1 MLIGTQSA
9 RKHLLMSL
17 RALRTLQAI
26 ARHGSFARAGAAVG
40 LTQSA
45 VSLQVKSLEDE
56 FGVRLF
62 DRSRR
67 LPVLTEAGKIV
78 LAKSEEVLALLDRI
92 PEALGDEQSLAGR
105 LKIGAIQTAL
115 AGALPDALTTL
126 KRAHPRLRVHLVAG
140 MSAELAAQVAAGE
153 IDAAVTTEPV
163 RPHPPGLVWT
173 PLYRDRFW
181 LIAPKGNERKDQREL
196 LTGLPF
202 IRFDSRAWA
211 GRVIDRELRRQRL
224 TVREEMI
231 LDSQEVI
238 LRMVEKGLGVAIA
251 PLSEEARLGLALPCL
266 PFGEPQ
272 LTRRIVL
279 LERQDRRTERL
290 AAALAQALIAAEQAT
305 RARLK
310 TSAGVPRR

>member
-1 MLIGTQSA
+1 A
-9 RKHLLMSL
+9 D
-17 RALRTLQAI
+17 AA
-26 ARHGSFARAGAAVG
+26 ADAGA
-40 LTQSA
+40 
-45 VSLQVKSLEDE
+45 
-56 FGVRLF
+56 R
-62 DRSRR
+62 DRR
-67 LPVLTEAGKIV
+67 
-78 LAKSEEVLALLDRI
+78 
-92 PEALGDEQSLAGR
+92 
-105 LKIGAIQTAL
+105 
-115 AGALPDALTTL
+115 
-126 KRAHPRLRVHLVAG
+126 
-140 MSAELAAQVAAGE
+140 E

-196 LTGLPF
+196 LTDLPF

-310 TSAGVPRR
+310 TSAGMPRR

>member
-1 MLIGTQSA
+1 
-9 RKHLLMSL
+9 MSL
-17 RALRTLQAI
+17 RALRTLHAI
-26 ARHGSFARAGAAVG
+26 ARHGSFARAGEAVG

-78 LAKSEEVLALLDRI
+78 LAKSEEVLALYDRI
-92 PEALGDEQSLAGR
+92 PEALGDEHALAGR

-115 AGALPDALTTL
+115 SGALPDALITL
-126 KRAHPRLRVHLVAG
+126 KRAHPRIRVHVVAG
-140 MSAELAAQVAAGE
+140 MSAELAAQVAGGE
-153 IDAAVTTEPV
+153 LDAAVTTEPV
-163 RPHPPGLVWT
+163 RPHPPDLVWT
-173 PLYRDRFW
+173 PLYSDRFW
-181 LIAPKGNERKDQREL
+181 LVAPKGNERKDQREL
-196 LTGLPF
+196 LNELPF

-211 GRVIDRELRRQRL
+211 GRVIDRELRRQRM
-224 TVREEMI
+224 TVREEMV

-238 LRMVEKGLGVAIA
+238 LHMVEKGLGVAIA
-251 PLSEEARLGLALPCL
+251 PLSDDARLHLDLICL
-266 PFGEPQ
+266 PFGTPQ

-290 AAALAQALIAAEQAT
+290 AEALTHALVEAGGRGAGTLEAVSAQG
-305 RARLK
+305 
-310 TSAGVPRR
+310 SP